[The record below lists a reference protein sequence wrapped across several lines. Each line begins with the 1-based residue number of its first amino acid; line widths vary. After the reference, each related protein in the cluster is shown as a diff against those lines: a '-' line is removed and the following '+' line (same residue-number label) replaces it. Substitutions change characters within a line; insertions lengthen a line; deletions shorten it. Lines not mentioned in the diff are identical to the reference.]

1 MIPERNLESIMRPIG
16 DWYRIECL
24 LSTYRHTNHYMH
36 VFSVLP
42 SSPQQNEKW
51 FKTFEEAAFYARDIH
66 LAINRYVHIHRDGNR
81 IHWMRV

>member
-1 MIPERNLESIMRPIG
+1 MKLIRDQHHIDVFSLYS
-16 DWYRIECL
+16 YVK
-24 LSTYRHTNHYMH
+24 HKMH
-36 VFSVLP
+36 AFSVLP

-66 LAINRYVHIHRDGNR
+66 LTVNRFVHIHRDGNR